1 MANKRDSLG
10 DRMKN
15 NYENRAKTYLLRRT
29 PVIIRLVGCHFHTFT
44 RGFAK
49 PFDKRLMESMQ
60 ETTLELCKNIQ
71 GCVFGYTQSD
81 EITLVLVDYNNIDTD
96 AWFDYSVEKMC
107 SVASSMCTLYF
118 NRIFHQKIRDFVNEH
133 AHVVN
138 DPQTYGEELS
148 ESVGKLIQ
156 KYQKAVEIGATFD
169 ARVFNVPEGEVTNC
183 VLWRQQDCSRNSIS
197 SLAQAY
203 FSPKE
208 LHGKN
213 GSQMQDMLME
223 KYGINW
229 NNLSIPEKR
238 GTAIIKN
245 GEGNWAIDEEM
256 PILRG
261 EGREYLESRI
271 HFEDEG

>member
-29 PVIIRLVGCHFHTFT
+29 PVIIRLDGKAFHTFT

-49 PFDKRLMESMQ
+49 PFDARLMRVMQ

-81 EITLVLVDYNNIDTD
+81 EITLVLVDYNALDTD

-107 SVASSMCTLYF
+107 SVAASMCTLYF
-118 NRIFHQKIRDFVNEH
+118 NRIFARICGDFIKEH
-133 AHVVN
+133 AASAKDKENLGDVADQIDRV
-138 DPQTYGEELS
+138 L
-148 ESVGKLIQ
+148 
-156 KYQKAVEIGATFD
+156 KAYIRGIKNGGLFD
-169 ARVFNVPEGEVTNC
+169 ARVFNVPEAEVVNAI
-183 VLWRQQDCSRNSIS
+183 LWRQNDCSRNSIS

-223 KYGINW
+223 KYSINW
-229 NNLSIPEKR
+229 NDLSIPEKR

-245 GEGNWAIDEEM
+245 GEGNWVIDEEM
-256 PILRG
+256 PILKG

>member
-29 PVIIRLVGCHFHTFT
+29 PVIIRLDGCHFHTFT

-49 PFDKRLMESMQ
+49 PFDKRLIEAMQ
-60 ETTLELCKNIQ
+60 DTTLELCKNIQ

-81 EITLVLVDYNNIDTD
+81 EITLVLVDYNSLDTD

-107 SVASSMCTLYF
+107 SVAASMCTLYF
-118 NRIFHQKIRDFVNEH
+118 NKIFSNKIKDFILEH
-133 AHVVN
+133 SL
-138 DPQTYGEELS
+138 EES
-148 ESVGKLIQ
+148 TEEFTKLVA
-156 KYQKAVEIGATFD
+156 KYSRAVEIGATFD
-169 ARVFNVPEGEVTNC
+169 ARCFNVPISEVVNC

>member
-1 MANKRDSLG
+1 MGNKRDGLG

-29 PVIIRLVGCHFHTFT
+29 PVIIRLDGKAFHTFT
-44 RGFAK
+44 RGFVK
-49 PFDKRLMESMQ
+49 PFDARLMRVMQ
-60 ETTLELCKNIQ
+60 ETTLELCRNIQ

-81 EITLVLVDYNNIDTD
+81 EITLVLVDYNALDTD
-96 AWFDYSVEKMC
+96 AWFDYGVEKMC
-107 SVASSMCTLYF
+107 SVAASMCTLYF
-118 NRIFHQKIRDFVNEH
+118 NRIFARICGDFIKEH
-133 AHVVN
+133 ASNAKDKKNLGDVACQV
-138 DPQTYGEELS
+138 DRVL
-148 ESVGKLIQ
+148 
-156 KYQKAVEIGATFD
+156 KAYMRGIKNGGLFD

-183 VLWRQQDCSRNSIS
+183 VLWRQNDATRNSVS

-213 GSQMQDMLME
+213 SSQMQDMMME
-223 KYGINW
+223 KYSINW

-245 GEGNWAIDEEM
+245 GEGDWVIDEEM

-271 HFEDEG
+271 HFEEEG

>member
-1 MANKRDSLG
+1 MGNKRDGLG

-29 PVIIRLVGCHFHTFT
+29 PVIIRLDGCHFHTFT

-49 PFDKRLMESMQ
+49 PFDKRLMEAMQ
-60 ETTLELCKNIQ
+60 ETALKLCKNIQ

-118 NRIFHQKIRDFVNEH
+118 NRIFHQKIRGFVNEH

-183 VLWRQQDCSRNSIS
+183 VLCRQQDCSRNSIS

-223 KYGINW
+223 KYSINW
-229 NNLSIPEKR
+229 NDLSIPEKR
-238 GTAIIKN
+238 GTAIVKN
-245 GEGNWAIDEEM
+245 GEGNWVIDEEM

-271 HFEDEG
+271 HFEEEG